1 MCYIFRDKDGAL
13 LHGGF
18 SSHIVCREE
27 FMLRIDKEMHEAATA
42 PLLCAG
48 ISTFEPM
55 KVRYIMQMAEV
66 LFYLLS

>member
-1 MCYIFRDKDGAL
+1 VL
-13 LHGGF
+13 LYGGF

-48 ISTFEPM
+48 ITTFEPM
-55 KVRYIMQMAEV
+55 KVRYSMQRAEA
-66 LFYLLS
+66 FSYLLS